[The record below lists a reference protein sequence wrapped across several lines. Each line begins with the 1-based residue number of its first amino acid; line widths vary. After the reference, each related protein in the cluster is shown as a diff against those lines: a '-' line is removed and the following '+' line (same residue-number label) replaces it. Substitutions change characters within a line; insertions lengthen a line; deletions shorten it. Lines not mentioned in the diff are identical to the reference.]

1 MAYHEALYLAVFLP
15 IVMLLFQII
24 PQKLRPY
31 LLLCASYVFFWSFSK
46 YLIVYIIA
54 TSLVIYGVGLWI
66 DKLQKK
72 CKTACTDLSREEK
85 KAVKSQYL
93 KKEKAVLIGTI
104 ILIIGVL
111 VFLKY
116 SNFIMINLS
125 SMIKAIKY
133 QPVKLL
139 IPIGISFYSLQ
150 AISYVTDVY
159 WEKIKA
165 ERNFGKVALFL
176 SFFPHVLEGPIC
188 MYDEHMEALWK
199 CDRITYDNFKHGF
212 MRIGWGL
219 MKKMVVADR
228 LYKLVSTVYSGYE
241 SYNGIVIIVTA
252 ICYTTQLYMEFSGCM
267 DIVIGTAKIFG
278 VTLQENFRQ
287 PFVSKNAGEFWRR
300 WHISL
305 GLWFKTYIFYP
316 VSSSKLVKKWNKF
329 ASKKMGKY
337 VAKIGTSAFTLLPV
351 WFCNGIWHGAEW
363 GYLFYGLYYFVI
375 LLLEVI
381 LEPVKEKLLSILK
394 IDASNKIWSAIM
406 IFKTW
411 IIIFTGE
418 LFFRAEKLDVGVH
431 MFKSIFKDFSL
442 KALWDGTILHIG
454 LSSAD
459 FACVIL
465 FTIMVGIVGH
475 FKEKQVDIYSKIDS
489 WKTPARWALYY
500 AVIFAV
506 IIFGAYGTGYQKVDL
521 IYAGF

>member
-1 MAYHEALYLAVFLP
+1 MAYHEATYLALFLP

-24 PQKLRPY
+24 PKKVRPY
-31 LLLCASYVFFWSFSK
+31 LLLVASYVFFWSFSK
-46 YLIVYIIA
+46 YLVVYIIA
-54 TSLVIYGVGLWI
+54 TSLVIYTVGLWI
-66 DKLQKK
+66 GSLQKR
-72 CKTACTDLSREEK
+72 CKADCADLSREEK
-85 KAVKSQYL
+85 KAVKKKYL
-93 KKEKAVLIGTI
+93 NKEKAVLVWTI

-111 VFLKY
+111 GFLKY
-116 SNFIMINLS
+116 SNFLMINIS
-125 SMIKAIKY
+125 SWITAIKY
-133 QPVKLL
+133 HPIKLL
-139 IPIGISFYSLQ
+139 VPIGISFYSLQ

-159 WEKIKA
+159 WEKVKA
-165 ERNFGKVALFL
+165 ERNFFKIALFMA
-176 SFFPHVLEGPIC
+176 FFPHVLEGPIC
-188 MYDEHMEALWK
+188 MYDEHMEALWN
-199 CDRITYDNFKHGF
+199 CERITYENFKHGF
-212 MRIGWGL
+212 IRIGWGL
-219 MKKMVVADR
+219 MKKMVIADR
-228 LYKLVSTVYSGYE
+228 LYKLVNTVYSGYE
-241 SYNGIVIIVTA
+241 DYSGIVIIVTA

-267 DIVIGTAKIFG
+267 DIVIGSAKIFG

-316 VSSSKLVKKWNKF
+316 VSSSELVKKWNKF
-329 ASKKMGKY
+329 ASKKMNKY
-337 VAKIGTSAFTLLPV
+337 IAKIGTSAITLFPV

-375 LLLEVI
+375 LLFEVM
-381 LEPVKEKLLSILK
+381 LEPVKERILSALK
-394 IDASNKIWSAIM
+394 IAETNKVWSALM

-418 LFFRAEKLDVGVH
+418 LFFRAEKLDVGMH
-431 MFKSIFKDFSL
+431 MFASIFKGFSL
-442 KALWDGTILHIG
+442 KALWDGSLLHLG
-454 LSSAD
+454 LSTAD
-459 FACVIL
+459 FACAIL
-465 FTIMVGIVGH
+465 FTIFVGIVGYL
-475 FKEKQVDIYSKIDS
+475 KEKQVDIYGKIDG